1 MITLGLGTRGRPTRG
16 LRGVD
21 LRGLTLRCGEGV
33 SASGA
38 AVVAF
43 TSFNFCGDIAMA
55 GDITR
60 IGAGAGA
67 AISSGCII
75 SSTVSTDVGRDAS
88 STERTAFA
96 GT

>member
-1 MITLGLGTRGRPTRG
+1 MITFGLGTRGRPTRG

-33 SASGA
+33 SGSGA

-43 TSFNFCGDIAMA
+43 TSFNFCGDIAIA
-55 GDITR
+55 GGITT
-60 IGAGAGA
+60 IGAGA